1 MASGLD
7 LKLKRVAADVKLGD
21 LADAFDPPVTPSR
34 VGHIEKSR
42 IVTDEA
48 EARYLAAL
56 SKCVTNSTT
65 PAEAA

>member
-7 LKLKRVAADVKLGD
+7 LKLRRVAADVKLGD
-21 LADAFDPPVTPSR
+21 LAAAHEPPVTPSR

-42 IVTDEA
+42 VVTPEA
-48 EARYLAAL
+48 EARYVAAL
-56 SKCVTNSTT
+56 DKCATNSTT